1 MPRSNGRP
9 EQRADY
15 LREVC
20 GTDESLETRVGIAA
34 RPRAAR
40 HRLSSNRLLRCPG
53 LTWRAARRQP
63 AVRTGQRVGPYVIA
77 ERVGAGGMGEV
88 FRAHDTKLRRDVA
101 IKILPPAFVGNPER
115 LARFERE
122 ARHLA
127 SLNHPNIGAI
137 LGLESLD
144 GAPALVLELVPG
156 YTLAE
161 RIAQA
166 PLKLEDALKY
176 AHQIAAGLDAAHE
189 RGIIHRDLKPANIRI
204 TRTV

>member
-1 MPRSNGRP
+1 MRRSAMGSERWRRVESLYHAALERSP

-20 GTDESLETRVGIAA
+20 GTDETLRRELESLLGHEQHAIDFLESPPALSGADLASGAA
-34 RPRAAR
+34 AA
-40 HRLSSNRLLRCPG
+40 
-53 LTWRAARRQP
+53 

-166 PLKLEDALKY
+166 PLKLEDALKSPLNCRWLGCC
-176 AHQIAAGLDAAHE
+176 A
-189 RGIIHRDLKPANIRI
+189 
-204 TRTV
+204 